1 MREKALLITLLFA
14 LSACQ
19 PETPAQQSSV
29 PMPVIVPA
37 SAVTAV
43 EIAPAQEAVAA
54 AVVEKAAQPEL
65 RSKRAAETGDKA
77 SSPVVAEKVVPAAVV
92 PAVAAKPEVKVGS
105 AVSEEDAMRL
115 AKNNNCLVCHA
126 IDRKLV
132 GPAWRDVAAKYR
144 ANSDAEAMLMNKI
157 AKGGSGAWG
166 SVVMPSYPRISEAER
181 KILAGFVLSL

>member
-1 MREKALLITLLFA
+1 M
-14 LSACQ
+14 
-19 PETPAQQSSV
+19 
-29 PMPVIVPA
+29 
-37 SAVTAV
+37 
-43 EIAPAQEAVAA
+43 
-54 AVVEKAAQPEL
+54 
-65 RSKRAAETGDKA
+65 
-77 SSPVVAEKVVPAAVV
+77 
-92 PAVAAKPEVKVGS
+92 AAKPEVKVGS